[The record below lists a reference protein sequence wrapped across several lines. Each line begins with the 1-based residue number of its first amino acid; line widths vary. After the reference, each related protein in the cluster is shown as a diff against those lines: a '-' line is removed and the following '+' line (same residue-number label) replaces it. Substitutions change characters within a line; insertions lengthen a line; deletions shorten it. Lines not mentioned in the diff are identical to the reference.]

1 MGPTAV
7 AVVLASLLLTA
18 SAQALDQPIDGVKLV
33 LKRSAT
39 AETLVFVSRDAD
51 ALFPTLGGTDDPA
64 VGSPGGALV
73 DLFSASEGSASL
85 SVPRVVGDVGW
96 TVSIGTVPRF
106 RFRNPDAP
114 AGLSPVRVLLL
125 KQGRVLKVVAK
136 AVGLPLATP
145 QGAVGIRV
153 VMGTL
158 RSCARFTGATIR
170 KDVAGR
176 FVGKGALA
184 AALADCSD
192 GSLAGGTT
200 TSTSTTT
207 TTTLMPCQFQDVGEP
222 ICAGSCPPGLQCVN
236 ELNPQVGIDCVCL
249 PDGLVPCAGAGYPT
263 CGGDCTAGRVC
274 QGAQVIPGEGGGG
287 PFELC
292 VCVDPGNTCADPPG
306 TCFAIGVCP
315 AGQVCGGVGPPTS
328 GCACGAP

>member
-1 MGPTAV
+1 MGPTT
-7 AVVLASLLLTA
+7 LAGMMVSLLLTA
-18 SAQALDQPIDGVKLV
+18 SAQALDQPIDAVKLV

-51 ALFPTLGGTDDPA
+51 ALFPSLGGADDPA

-85 SVPRVVGDVGW
+85 AVPPGAGSVGW
-96 TVSIGTVPRF
+96 TVSFGPPPRL

-114 AGLSPVRVLLL
+114 AGISAVRVLLL

-153 VMGTL
+153 VTGTL
-158 RSCARFTGATIR
+158 RNCARFAGEAVR
-170 KDVAGR
+170 KDVAGK
-176 FVGKGALA
+176 FVGQGALA
-184 AALADCSD
+184 AGLADCSD

-200 TSTSTTT
+200 TSTSTTS
-207 TTTLMPCQFQDVGEP
+207 TTTLLPCQFQDVGEP
-222 ICAGSCPPGLQCVN
+222 ICAGACPAGSQCVA
-236 ELNPQVGIDCVCL
+236 ELNPQVAIGCVCL
-249 PDGLVPCAGAGYPT
+249 PDGLSPCAGSGYPT
-263 CGGDCTAGRVC
+263 CGGDCSVGRVC
-274 QGAQVIPGEGGGG
+274 QGALVIPGEGGGG

-292 VCVDPGNTCADPPG
+292 VCVDPGNACDHPAG